1 MGPSAHRPAAPGA
14 AWHDRPAA
22 LGAAPPKHD
31 VRPLSAQPVFS
42 GAEAFSQFFGSGG
55 FQPVFRERWLSA
67 SGPTRFQPVALQF
80 CKIGFDR
87 WSHLGSDSSEGG
99 INEYPTP
106 RSDGLIGRQR

>member
-22 LGAAPPKHD
+22 LRAAPPKHD

-55 FQPVFRERWLSA
+55 FQPVFRERRLSA
-67 SGPTRFQPVALQF
+67 SGCNFVKMDLTVGAIWVLILQRV
-80 CKIGFDR
+80 G
-87 WSHLGSDSSEGG
+87 
-99 INEYPTP
+99 
-106 RSDGLIGRQR
+106 

>member
-22 LGAAPPKHD
+22 LRAAPPKHD

-55 FQPVFRERWLSA
+55 FQPVGQQA
-67 SGPTRFQPVALQF
+67 SSQWRCSFVVVDLTAEINSSQF
-80 CKIGFDR
+80 F
-87 WSHLGSDSSEGG
+87 
-99 INEYPTP
+99 
-106 RSDGLIGRQR
+106 